1 MIGIS
6 DEFEGSEF
14 GDKRLNKRLNRISE
28 AFVKN
33 SEKSIPESFEGWSET
48 KSAYRFMS
56 NPKTTRE
63 EILRSH
69 TGKTVERLKE
79 HDIILAVQDTTSL
92 DFTNHKR
99 INGLGY
105 LDQMTASGI
114 IMHTTLATTEEGKPL
129 GILSQQ
135 SWIRDFENLG
145 KSKTRHTRETSHK
158 ESQKWI
164 TAVEET
170 ERIVPENIQVITVA
184 DRESDTSDF
193 IFRQRPSN
201 HAYVIRTY
209 HDRLISGTKQRLY
222 ETLQEEAEASRIT
235 LHIENSSSRK
245 GRNAVLSIR
254 YGSYEISGANHW
266 KHHTAKVSAII
277 VNEVDVPELKKNEKP
292 LKWLLLTS
300 IPLNNI
306 EDVLRVIDIYR
317 TRWIIERFHYTLK
330 SGCKVEEL
338 QFKERERLEVAI
350 AIYCVVS
357 WFLLWL
363 TCLGREVGEKRS
375 QFFLDDSEWKILYK
389 MANKSTKKPLPEE
402 PPTVSEIIYML
413 GRIGGFIGRKSDGFP
428 GVKNIWQ
435 GLIKLLIVLEYA
447 DIFST

>member
-1 MIGIS
+1 MN
-6 DEFEGSEF
+6 
-14 GDKRLNKRLNRISE
+14 KRLNKISE

-33 SEKSIPESFEGWSET
+33 SDKSISGSFGSWSEV
-48 KSAYRFMS
+48 KGAYRFIS
-56 NPKTTRE
+56 NSKTTSE

-69 TGKTVERLKE
+69 INKTVERLKE
-79 HDIILAVQDTTSL
+79 HNVILAVQDTTSL
-92 DFTNHKR
+92 DFTGHKKT
-99 INGLGY
+99 NGLGY
-105 LDQMTASGI
+105 LDQITVSGI

-170 ERIVPENIQVITVA
+170 ERIVPDNIQVITVA

-209 HDRLISGTKQRLY
+209 HDRLISGTKQRMY

-254 YGSYEISGANHW
+254 YGSYEVSGANHW
-266 KHHTAKVSAII
+266 KYHTAKVSAII

-300 IPLNNI
+300 IPLNDM
-306 EDVLRVIDIYR
+306 EVVLRVIDIYG
-317 TRWIIERFHYTLK
+317 TRWIIERFHYILK
-330 SGCKVEEL
+330 SGCKIENLQLEER
-338 QFKERERLEVAI
+338 QRLEVAI
-350 AIYCVVS
+350 AVYDVIAR
-357 WFLLWL
+357 FLLL
-363 TCLGREVGEKRS
+363 LKYLGREFNELRS
-375 QFFLDDSEWKILYK
+375 LFFLNEREWKILYK
-389 MANKSTKKPLPEE
+389 MVNKNKPLPEE
-402 PPTVSEIIYML
+402 PPTINEIVYMM
-413 GRIGGFIGRKSDGFP
+413 GRIGGFLGRKSDGYP
-428 GVKNIWQ
+428 GVKTIWQ
-435 GLIKLLIVLEYA
+435 GLIKLITVLEYA
-447 DIFST
+447 EIFSN